1 MLNKYAGNY
10 SGLVALITDVK
21 QGSVDV
27 NNALNIIIEV
37 TETDKRD
44 AVRSML
50 FFGMMFGVILTETIR
65 LLVRTF
71 G

>member
-1 MLNKYAGNY
+1 MLNRYAGNY

-27 NNALNIIIEV
+27 SNALNIIIEV

-65 LLVRTF
+65 LLVRTL